1 MTRPA
6 STNSPPAIKTE
17 GERYAEG
24 GGSPPFDWGTLVAQT
39 VHPAKVAIVEALC
52 WVGRPL
58 SATELAA
65 MLEEDSLDF
74 DKIHYHARALVRLGT
89 LEIAH
94 SRQVRGARERCYYFP
109 RDRASKLVTVSSFT
123 GSR

>member
-6 STNSPPAIKTE
+6 SSKIPLANRAG
-17 GERYAEG
+17 GERHDEK
-24 GGSPPFDWGTLVAQT
+24 GGSQPFDWATLVAQT

-65 MLEEDSLDF
+65 MLEDKSYAF
-74 DKIHYHARALVRLGT
+74 SKIHYHASVLVELGS
-89 LEIAH
+89 LEVAC
-94 SRQVRGARERCYYFP
+94 SRQIRGACEYFYAIT
-109 RDRASKLVTVSSFT
+109 RVKRSAC
-123 GSR
+123 